1 MSELPKRILGF
12 LGVIFALLV
21 LGFTGFQTWSLLYE
35 VSGNAVTAVIGLA
48 LFEGGMLY
56 WWFAFQKE
64 AEGIGQMALSL
75 MMAIFGLLLVGG
87 ATALHLGAVGA
98 EALGPHTPA
107 RLVTLAAV
115 INLIGKFMFPLLAPA
130 IFEDIWMRALE
141 GKISNRAYKDADS
154 QVDDLAAQ
162 LGIEIGGELTRK
174 VKVRMLTHYGLTHD
188 QARLPSANPTVID
201 GTAVAVE
208 EPEDKGMIAGLR
220 RFLRGSQ
227 EPAQPLGNVTT
238 YPIDEPSTHAMAAT
252 GPNIDNAALEDLA
265 TPRANF
271 TEAGAA

>member
-1 MSELPKRILGF
+1 MSELPKKILGF
-12 LGVIFALLV
+12 LGVLFALLV
-21 LGFTGFQTWSLLYE
+21 LGFTGFQTWSLLHE

-98 EALGPHTPA
+98 DALGSNTPA
-107 RLVTLAAV
+107 RLVTVAAV

-130 IFEDIWMRALE
+130 VFEDIWMRALE

-154 QVDDLAAQ
+154 QVNDLASQ
-162 LGIEIGGELTRK
+162 LGTQIGSELTRK
-174 VKVRMLTHYGLTHD
+174 VQVRMLTHYGLAHD
-188 QARLPSANPTVID
+188 RARLPAPASSAVVD
-201 GTAVAVE
+201 GTAVVNDA
-208 EPEDKGMIAGLR
+208 AGDD
-220 RFLRGSQ
+220 
-227 EPAQPLGNVTT
+227 V
-238 YPIDEPSTHAMAAT
+238 
-252 GPNIDNAALEDLA
+252 AALFAPSDRRVAAVGTNALDVEILPVTDA
-265 TPRANF
+265 GRHENF